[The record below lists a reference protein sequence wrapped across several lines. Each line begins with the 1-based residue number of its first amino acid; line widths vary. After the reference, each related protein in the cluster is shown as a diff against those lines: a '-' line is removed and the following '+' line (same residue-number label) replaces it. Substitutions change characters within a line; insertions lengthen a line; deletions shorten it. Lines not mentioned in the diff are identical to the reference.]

1 METALPYGWVLL
13 SLALVFGFY
22 MAWNIGANDV
32 ANAMGT
38 SVGSGGLTL
47 RRAVI
52 VAAVMEFAGAVFVG
66 SHVTDTVRR
75 GMFDATRFEAMPLV
89 LGFLAALLAAAVW
102 LQLATWRGWPVS
114 TTHSIVGAVVGVGVL
129 IGGLKSVNWGNVLSI
144 VFSWVTSPLLGG
156 VLAFAFFRMIQTRII
171 NSKHPLQSTYRMLPF
186 IGFYVAFILALVMV
200 YKGLKNLHLNLNLGQ
215 AVLVSAAV
223 GVVAAL
229 GARAWGKQQA
239 RRHEAERQERGVELT
254 DDVPEGIPFVPKERR
269 NQPEPTPVLR
279 PALAP
284 GSNLPTKR
292 WEHRRQFEFEKV
304 ESVFSALMI
313 VSACFLAFSH
323 GANDVANAIGPLAA
337 AVDLV
342 RTGEVAAKAPV
353 PLWVLCLGAVG
364 IVVGL
369 ATWGYRVIETIGRKI
384 TSLTPS
390 RGFAA
395 NLAAATT
402 VVLASR
408 MGLPVSTTHILV
420 GAVLGIGLARGIEYL
435 NLRIVRDIV
444 ISWVVTIPA
453 GAVLA
458 MIFYW
463 FLKLIFLPAAG

>member
-1 METALPYGWVLL
+1 
-13 SLALVFGFY
+13 
-22 MAWNIGANDV
+22 
-32 ANAMGT
+32 
-38 SVGSGGLTL
+38 
-47 RRAVI
+47 
-52 VAAVMEFAGAVFVG
+52 
-66 SHVTDTVRR
+66 
-75 GMFDATRFEAMPLV
+75 
-89 LGFLAALLAAAVW
+89 
-102 LQLATWRGWPVS
+102 
-114 TTHSIVGAVVGVGVL
+114 
-129 IGGLKSVNWGNVLSI
+129 
-144 VFSWVTSPLLGG
+144 VTSPLLGG
-156 VLAFAFFRMIQTRII
+156 ALAFGFFRLIQIKII

-186 IGFYVAFILALVMV
+186 IGFYVAFILSLVMV

-215 AVLVSAAV
+215 AVLVSAGV
-223 GVVAAL
+223 GIVAAV

-239 RRHEAERQERGVELT
+239 RQHEMERQERGVELT
-254 DDVPEGIPFVPKERR
+254 GDVPEGIPFVPKEQR

-304 ESVFSALMI
+304 ESLFAALMI

-342 RTGEVAAKAPV
+342 RTGEVVSKAPD

-402 VVLASR
+402 VVVASR

-420 GAVLGIGLARGIEYL
+420 GSVLGIGLARGIEYL
-435 NLRIVRDIV
+435 NLRVVRDIV
-444 ISWVVTIPA
+444 ISWVITIPA

-458 MIFYW
+458 MIFYII
-463 FLKLIFLPAAG
+463 LKAIFLPAAG